1 MSFSAKKSLGQNF
14 LNDENLLNK
23 ITDLGN
29 ISNEDV
35 ILEVGPGTGKLTE
48 RILNKN
54 PKDLIVIEKD
64 VRLVEFLKKKF
75 GDKIKVINEDM
86 MKFPYKNFYNK
97 RL

>member
-29 ISNEDV
+29 ISNADI

-48 RILNKN
+48 KILNHIEN
-54 PKDLIVIEKD
+54 AYCFGLLKD
-64 VRLVEFLKKKF
+64 
-75 GDKIKVINEDM
+75 
-86 MKFPYKNFYNK
+86 
-97 RL
+97 

>member
-64 VRLVEFLKKKF
+64 VRLVEYLKKK
-75 GDKIKVINEDM
+75 
-86 MKFPYKNFYNK
+86 
-97 RL
+97 